1 MEIKY
6 DLVVTGNKKSLNA
19 LQNRAVLI
27 QKGLISATL
36 IITRVIRSED
46 KSTLFVRIEDEYTKA
61 QEFRDFI
68 KITYPNLRVMI
79 VQVTKREKNDE

>member
-1 MEIKY
+1 MASKF
-6 DLVVTGNKKSLNA
+6 DLVVTGDMSSLNA
-19 LQNRAVLI
+19 LQARAILM
-27 QKGLISATL
+27 QKGLIHTTV
-36 IITRVIRSED
+36 IITRVIRLED
-46 KSTLFVRIEDEYTKA
+46 KSTLSVRMEDAYAKV